1 MASQTPSETVND
13 LTSQSNAF
21 LLLPLLLLVDSLHFV
36 FARLLLP
43 HLPGGTS
50 AFYVLATA
58 SGEVTVYMLLS
69 RKVKLEILRKNLS
82 FFLLIGLLVAA
93 STAINYIAV
102 GYIDP
107 GTASLLAQT
116 ATIFALVLSVA
127 WLKENL
133 NRREIAGSLI
143 AIMGVIVISF
153 QPGDYLRVG
162 SLLILASA
170 LMYATHTA
178 IVKRHGGDMDF
189 ANFFLFRVTTVSAF
203 LFLFASARGQLLW
216 PSGQAWLILLLAGT
230 VDVVVSRIL
239 FYLALR
245 RFQMSFHTIF
255 LTLSPVITVIWSF
268 FLFDL
273 RPSEQSFV
281 GGLAVIA
288 GVAIVTFSRSKN
300 KESEMAES
308 SQV

>member
-1 MASQTPSETVND
+1 MASRTPMESSVN
-13 LTSQSNAF
+13 LTSQANVF
-21 LLLPLLLLVDSLHFV
+21 LLLPLLLLVDSLHFI

-43 HLPGGTS
+43 HLPGATS
-50 AFYVLATA
+50 AFYVLAIA
-58 SGEVTVYMLLS
+58 SVEVVVYMLVT
-69 RKVKLEILRKNLS
+69 RKVNLEILRKHLP

-116 ATIFALVLSVA
+116 ATIFALILSVA
-127 WLKENL
+127 WLKETL
-133 NRREIAGSLI
+133 NRREIAGSLV
-143 AIMGVIVISF
+143 AIGGVIVISF

-162 SLLILASA
+162 SLLILVSA
-170 LMYATHTA
+170 LMYASHTA
-178 IVKRHGGDMDF
+178 VVKRFGGDMDF
-189 ANFFLFRVTTVSAF
+189 ANFFLFRVTAVSTF
-203 LFLFASARGQLLW
+203 LFLIASIRGQLLW
-216 PSGQAWLILLLAGT
+216 PSGQAWLIMLLAGT
-230 VDVVVSRIL
+230 VDVVVSRVL

-273 RPSEQSFV
+273 KPSVQSFV

-288 GVAIVTFSRSKN
+288 GVAFVTLSRSK
-300 KESEMAES
+300 KTGPDLVEGS
-308 SQV
+308 SA

>member
-1 MASQTPSETVND
+1 MASRTPMESSVN
-13 LTSQSNAF
+13 LTSQANVF
-21 LLLPLLLLVDSLHFV
+21 LLLPLLLLVDSLHFI

-43 HLPGGTS
+43 HLPGATS
-50 AFYVLATA
+50 AFYVLAIA
-58 SGEVTVYMLLS
+58 SVEVVVYMLVT
-69 RKVKLEILRKNLS
+69 RKVNLEILRKHLP

-116 ATIFALVLSVA
+116 ATIFALILSVA
-127 WLKENL
+127 WLKETL
-133 NRREIAGSLI
+133 NRREIAGSLV
-143 AIMGVIVISF
+143 AIGGVIVISF

-162 SLLILASA
+162 SLLILVSA
-170 LMYATHTA
+170 LMYASHTA
-178 IVKRHGGDMDF
+178 VVKRFGGDMDF
-189 ANFFLFRVTTVSAF
+189 ANFFLFRVTAVSTF
-203 LFLFASARGQLLW
+203 LFLIASIRGQLLW
-216 PSGQAWLILLLAGT
+216 PSGQAWLIMLLAGT
-230 VDVVVSRIL
+230 VDVVVSRVL

-273 RPSEQSFV
+273 KPSVQSFV

-288 GVAIVTFSRSKN
+288 GVAFVTLSRSK
-300 KESEMAES
+300 KTEPDLVEGS
-308 SQV
+308 SA